1 MTLGLSDSQLRY
13 VAAAAQPLPIKKRS
27 LFLRRLAAHLEVRGV
42 NRHPSDADIEAAVRM
57 APQGPVQLPAAE
69 LDPA

>member
-1 MTLGLSDSQLRY
+1 MTLGLTDSQLRY
-13 VAAAAQPLPIKKRS
+13 FTAAARPLPVEKRS
-27 LFLRRLAAHLEVRGV
+27 LFLRRLVGHLEVRGV